1 MNIVNLLEKA
11 VEAHASDIFI
21 VAGLPI
27 SYRANG
33 SIHHENE
40 EKLMP
45 PQTKKYLEEIYE
57 LAGNRDINIL
67 EEKGDD
73 DFSFALPGISRFR
86 VSSYKQR
93 GALSAVV
100 RIITFDL
107 PQPELIGIPQ
117 QIIDFSKLSKGLV
130 LITGPAGSGK
140 STTLACIINE
150 INKTQEKHI
159 ITLEDPIEFLHR
171 HQKSI
176 VSQREVKVD
185 TKSYVVALRASLRQS
200 PDVILLGEMRDYET
214 IDVTM
219 TAAETGHLV
228 FSTLHTIGA
237 ANTIDRIID
246 VFPASQQ
253 RQIAVQLSMVLQA
266 IVTQQLVPDIN
277 GELIPVF
284 EIMTVTP
291 AIRNMIRDHK
301 IPQIDGILYASNKP
315 DMIST
320 DMSLLNLYKEGK
332 ITKETALNYATNEE
346 MLKKVHEGFLEQLVE
361 LIRQAFDNKLDVKTI
376 NMEEQLKKA
385 YLVLK
390 GKQTISLDT
399 YYRGTYDIETS
410 RLFDISDIQKKYISL
425 IGRIGHD
432 TIEHQ
437 IERIKDGNYIL
448 VDDDSATGKT
458 IREVMSN
465 LPERINIEQIYL
477 LASMLNEK
485 IFDIVDLRDFII
497 GVQNG
502 GLVVR
507 LPNREVARSPYML
520 PYVSLKTRATISATK
535 ELKTSIRLWQMNK
548 EFYKKIGAIFIT
560 ILIFYKY
567 FSLYSCKAFEIW
579 SGQDVSFE
587 PHGIPFSI

>member
-176 VSQREVKVD
+176 V
-185 TKSYVVALRASLRQS
+185 QS

-346 MLKKVHEGFLEQLVE
+346 MLKK
-361 LIRQAFDNKLDVKTI
+361 KL
-376 NMEEQLKKA
+376 
-385 YLVLK
+385 
-390 GKQTISLDT
+390 
-399 YYRGTYDIETS
+399 
-410 RLFDISDIQKKYISL
+410 
-425 IGRIGHD
+425 
-432 TIEHQ
+432 
-437 IERIKDGNYIL
+437 
-448 VDDDSATGKT
+448 
-458 IREVMSN
+458 
-465 LPERINIEQIYL
+465 
-477 LASMLNEK
+477 
-485 IFDIVDLRDFII
+485 
-497 GVQNG
+497 
-502 GLVVR
+502 
-507 LPNREVARSPYML
+507 
-520 PYVSLKTRATISATK
+520 
-535 ELKTSIRLWQMNK
+535 
-548 EFYKKIGAIFIT
+548 
-560 ILIFYKY
+560 
-567 FSLYSCKAFEIW
+567 
-579 SGQDVSFE
+579 
-587 PHGIPFSI
+587 